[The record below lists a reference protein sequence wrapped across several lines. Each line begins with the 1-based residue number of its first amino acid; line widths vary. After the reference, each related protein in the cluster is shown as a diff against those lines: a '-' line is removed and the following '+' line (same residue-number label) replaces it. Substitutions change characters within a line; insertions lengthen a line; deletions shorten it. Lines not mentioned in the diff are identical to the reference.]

1 MKKKY
6 EGIEEIEMHY
16 LDEPEKHLGSISVPI
31 YQTSLFSRKKGDYGY
46 RYSRIS
52 NPTIEVPEKKLA
64 KMEKGDD
71 ALLFSSG
78 MAAIT
83 SAIMYY
89 VKSQSHIVCVK
100 DVYLSTENYIS
111 KYLNE
116 KFGVESSFFN
126 GGNYEEFESVLQD
139 NTDIIY
145 LETCVS
151 NVFTIPHIE
160 KICIEAKKRGA
171 KVIVDNT
178 YATPIFCNP
187 IELGA
192 DIVVHS
198 CSKYIGGH
206 SDIIGGVLVADAH
219 TIQSIKHNERSMLGA
234 CIDPHQAWLILRSLR
249 TLHIRM
255 EKHMENGLALAN
267 YLNKHPNIDEV
278 IYPAL
283 ENHPQH
289 DYAEHI
295 FKGYPGLFCFIP
307 KGGIKKAKELYNL
320 LQYPEKGPSW
330 GGFETL
336 TNTPGFWE
344 GIGNGRNSDIKQG
357 SIRIS
362 VGLEDINTI
371 ISDFEQAFNKT
382 YI

>member
-1 MKKKY
+1 MKKKNK
-6 EGIEEIEMHY
+6 GIEEIEMHY

-31 YQTSLFSRKKGDYGY
+31 YQTSLFSRKNGGLGY
-46 RYSRIS
+46 NYTRIS
-52 NPTIEVPEKKLA
+52 NPTIEVPEKKIA

-100 DVYLSTENYIS
+100 DVYLSTEIYIGE
-111 KYLNE
+111 YLNE

-126 GGNYEEFESVLQD
+126 GSNYEEFENALQD

-151 NVFTIPHIE
+151 NVFTIPNIE
-160 KICIEAKKRGA
+160 KICTEAKKRGA
-171 KVIVDNT
+171 KVIIDNT

-187 IELGA
+187 LEFGA
-192 DIVVHS
+192 DIVIHS

-206 SDIIGGVLVADAH
+206 SDIIGGVLISDME
-219 TIQSIKHNERSMLGA
+219 TISAIRQNERSMLGA

-249 TLHIRM
+249 TLNIRM
-255 EKHMENGLALAN
+255 EKHMENGLALAK
-267 YLNKHPNIDEV
+267 YLDNHPNIDEV
-278 IYPAL
+278 IYPGL
-283 ENHPQH
+283 DSHPQH
-289 DYAEHI
+289 EYAEQI

-307 KGGIKKAKELYNL
+307 SGGMEKAKKFYSR
-320 LQYPEKGPSW
+320 LQYPERGPSW

-336 TNTPGFWE
+336 TNTPGFWN
-344 GIGNGRNSDIKQG
+344 GSGNGRNSDIKQG

-362 VGLEDINTI
+362 VGLEDVDTI
-371 ISDFEQAFNKT
+371 INDFEQAFNKT
-382 YI
+382 YK